1 MSDSVHCPLPDH
13 ASEHDPRGI
22 PIDRVGIT
30 DLRYPVQVLD
40 RSNGMQATVALLGLY
55 VGLPPHFKGTHMSRF
70 VEILNE
76 VRGELT
82 FRTMPT
88 VLDAIRRRL
97 EADDAWLEME
107 FPYFMSKQAP
117 VSGAESL
124 MEYQARFVGRHG
136 PGPTDAEYTLGVT
149 VPVKSLC
156 PCSKAV
162 SEYGAHN
169 QRSLVSVDVR
179 ADGHVWLEDIIEA
192 VEACASA
199 PLFAL
204 LKREDEK
211 YVTEHAY
218 ENPKFVEDLVRDVV
232 LAVRSLPGVSWLKVR
247 ASNQESI
254 HNHSATAEIE
264 WTRDPGQPTGAPEP
278 RSSANETSPARFG
291 DWLRSQRTAR
301 QLSQKGLADA
311 LDLSASHLSR
321 VESGD
326 KPLSPEVT
334 ERLATLWGLDP
345 TTLALRAGHIP
356 PHLLAAIVGDP
367 EGFRAWASAATGD

>member
-1 MSDSVHCPLPDH
+1 MSTEHAPACPLPDH
-13 ASEHDPRGI
+13 AAEHDVRGL

-40 RSNGMQATVALLGLY
+40 RSNGMQATVAKLGLY
-55 VGLPPHFKGTHMSRF
+55 VGLPHHFKGTHMSRF

-97 EADDAWLEME
+97 EADDAFLEME
-107 FPYFMSKQAP
+107 FPYFMAKKAP

-124 MEYQARFVGRHG
+124 MEYQARFVGHHG
-136 PGPTDAEYTLGVT
+136 PGATDAEYTLGVT

-162 SEYGAHN
+162 SRYGAHN
-169 QRSLVSVDVR
+169 QRSLVAVDVKT
-179 ADGHVWLEDIIEA
+179 DDHVWLEDIIEA
-192 VEACASA
+192 VEASGSA
-199 PLFAL
+199 PLYAL

-211 YVTEHAY
+211 FVTEQAY
-218 ENPKFVEDLVRDVV
+218 DNPKFVEDLVRDVV
-232 LAVRSLPGVSWLKVR
+232 LAVRKLPGVKWLKVR

-264 WTRDPGQPTGAPEP
+264 WTRDAPAVSTP
-278 RSSANETSPARFG
+278 SSAASPTDTTHTFGAWLKAQRSAR
-291 DWLRSQRTAR
+291 S
-301 QLSQKGLADA
+301 LSQKALAEA
-311 LDLSASHLSR
+311 LELSASHLSR
-321 VESGD
+321 IESGD
-326 KPLSPEVT
+326 KVPSLDMVD
-334 ERLATLWGLDP
+334 RLAAAWGLDA
-345 TTLALRAGHIP
+345 TTLALRAGHVP
-356 PHLLAAIVGDP
+356 DALLAAIMRDP
-367 EGFRAWASAATGD
+367 ESFRAWAE

>member
-1 MSDSVHCPLPDH
+1 MTKSSSRPLPDH
-13 ASEHDPRGI
+13 AAERDVRGL

-40 RSNGMQATVALLGLY
+40 RSDGMQATVARLGLY
-55 VGLPPHFKGTHMSRF
+55 VGLPHHFKGTHMSRF

-82 FRTMPT
+82 FRTMPG

-107 FPYFMSKQAP
+107 FPYFVTKRAP

-124 MEYQARFVGRHG
+124 MEYQARFVGHHG
-136 PGPTDAEYTLGVT
+136 PSASDSEYTLGVT

-162 SEYGAHN
+162 SDYGAHN

-179 ADGHVWLEDIIEA
+179 STEHVWLEDIIDA
-192 VEACASA
+192 VEASASA
-199 PLFAL
+199 PLYAL
-204 LKREDEK
+204 LKRADEK
-211 YVTEHAY
+211 FVTEQAY
-218 ENPKFVEDLVRDVV
+218 DNPKFVEDLVRDVV
-232 LAVRSLPGVSWLKVR
+232 LAVRDLPGVSWLKVR

-264 WTRDPGQPTGAPEP
+264 WTREAADADLEPSRTDPAD
-278 RSSANETSPARFG
+278 SPPGFG
-291 DWLRSQRTAR
+291 DWLRQQRVARKQSQR
-301 QLSQKGLADA
+301 GLAEA
-311 LDLSASHLSR
+311 LSLSPSHLSR
-321 VESGD
+321 VESGE
-326 KPLSPEVT
+326 KPMSADAT
-334 ERLATLWGLDP
+334 ERLASLWGLDP
-345 TTLALRAGHIP
+345 ISLSLRAGHLP
-356 PHLLAAIVGDP
+356 ARLLEAIARDP
-367 EGFRAWASAATGD
+367 EGFRAWAMPE